1 MAKKI
6 GEIILEKTDWK
17 VDLTLMDIEVVALL
31 SDDALHV
38 STLEN
43 SRESF
48 ARQTFRSPSLII
60 IGDVVHYHRQ
70 YAWSR
75 QSMIAAEYFEPVS

>member
-1 MAKKI
+1 MRCIRDGNHDFKSIDVAKKV

-43 SRESF
+43 
-48 ARQTFRSPSLII
+48 
-60 IGDVVHYHRQ
+60 IGPVHTALHYLEIFLCCTISSCSCMVV
-70 YAWSR
+70 AT
-75 QSMIAAEYFEPVS
+75 

>member
-43 SRESF
+43 
-48 ARQTFRSPSLII
+48 
-60 IGDVVHYHRQ
+60 IGPVHTALHYLKIFVL
-70 YAWSR
+70 YY
-75 QSMIAAEYFEPVS
+75 YFMFMYGSGNLMCMYTCMCVWYEMTTR